1 VRPASLWYM
10 CVSHRSRSSKPHVQ
24 TSQNFKCTLR
34 MAVDRSSSD
43 ERRQCNIWPICTG
56 WRRKKWNIHNSCLH
70 IFGNTYPDLITFL
83 CMLWP
88 WVGHSLPALCTLCT
102 SGLVDDVIFSN
113 NGLYG
118 ASDAST
124 VGRLYTQSDLPGGNT
139 GPGRSLMSTMSL
151 FFSHISF
158 GNLQEFCGCA
168 QCT

>member
-1 VRPASLWYM
+1 VCFALVATFTIGLLRRSRPIVRPASLWYM

-24 TSQNFKCTLR
+24 TSQNFMCTLR

-70 IFGNTYPDLITFL
+70 IFGNTNPDLITFL

-88 WVGHSLPALCTLCT
+88 WVGHFLPALCTLCT

-124 VGRLYTQSDLPGGNT
+124 VGLVCILKVTYQGATLDRG
-139 GPGRSLMSTMSL
+139 
-151 FFSHISF
+151 
-158 GNLQEFCGCA
+158 EV
-168 QCT
+168 